1 MDKKRSV
8 LNVLVSIFSHIVLLI
23 IAIFVRR
30 LLLQYIGNDVN
41 GLNSLYTS
49 IIGMLTVAELG
60 IGRAVVYSMYSPIVS
75 GDERSVAALFNLY
88 KKLYKIIGAV
98 IFVGGLIVLPLLP
111 SLISDYEVLDVN
123 VYITFLLTLSSC
135 QSG

>member
-1 MDKKRSV
+1 M
-8 LNVLVSIFSHIVLLI
+8 
-23 IAIFVRR
+23 
-30 LLLQYIGNDVN
+30 
-41 GLNSLYTS
+41 NSLYTS